1 VRAARLPASLV
12 LTTALQVAA
21 ATAVLG
27 LILFVAI
34 YAALAD
40 HGRRNLTAAIDT
52 DLAGLIDIHAAE
64 GPPGLARR
72 IQDRLDLAPS
82 ATERP
87 WYRLTDADGRVLAG
101 NLTVVPPGDAAA
113 SPVASLKIGDT
124 RVRVRV
130 TALKGGLALAVG
142 RSEDLQDRALGQV
155 RLVFAVALVV
165 MVLAAFLIGLYG
177 ARRLRGRVAHLN
189 DVFSGLTGAALPQG
203 ATQGDEVDEL
213 EARIHLSAA
222 RIEALMA
229 AQRDI
234 SDHIAHETRTPL
246 MLLDR
251 DIRIALEQTDDA
263 TVTAPLEAASGR
275 IRNLLRLLDAL
286 LDIASAEAQRGDLSA
301 LGLIDL
307 SAVARSI
314 GDLYAASAE
323 EAGLDLR
330 VDIDDGIMGRADAM
344 QMSRL
349 MVNLLDNAFK
359 YGRGGRFVRLSLQEG
374 PIITV
379 SDDGPGIA
387 ADDLEH
393 VLTRYGRAGDAT
405 QKGHGLGL
413 ALVRAIAAR
422 HGLALHVTSVEGSGA
437 TFRVAPQDMPREGT

>member
-1 VRAARLPASLV
+1 M
-12 LTTALQVAA
+12 
-21 ATAVLG
+21 
-27 LILFVAI
+27 
-34 YAALAD
+34 
-40 HGRRNLTAAIDT
+40 
-52 DLAGLIDIHAAE
+52 
-64 GPPGLARR
+64 
-72 IQDRLDLAPS
+72 
-82 ATERP
+82 
-87 WYRLTDADGRVLAG
+87 
-101 NLTVVPPGDAAA
+101 
-113 SPVASLKIGDT
+113 
-124 RVRVRV
+124 
-130 TALKGGLALAVG
+130 
-142 RSEDLQDRALGQV
+142 
-155 RLVFAVALVV
+155 FAVALVV

-177 ARRLRGRVAHLN
+177 SRRLRGRVAHLN
-189 DVFSGLTGAALPQG
+189 DVFSGLTGAVLQQG

-213 EARIHLSAA
+213 EARIRLSAA

-251 DIRIALEQTDDA
+251 DIRAALAGTDDA

-275 IRNLLRLLDAL
+275 IRDLLRLLDAL

-301 LGLIDL
+301 LGWIDL

-323 EAGLDLR
+323 VAGLEFQL
-330 VDIDDGIMGRADAM
+330 DIDDGVMCRADAM

-349 MVNLLDNAFK
+349 IVNLLDNAFK

-374 PIITV
+374 PVITV

-393 VLTRYGRAGDAT
+393 VLTRYGRAGDTA

-422 HGLALHVTSVEGSGA
+422 HGLALNVTSAEGSGA
-437 TFRVAPQDMPREGT
+437 IFRVAPQDMPKGGQ